1 MSATATPPAST
12 TQAIT
17 ELHHWINGLAT
28 PGTSARFADVYHPA
42 SGRIQSRVPLATSAE
57 VDVAVSAA
65 ASAFPD
71 WSAQPPLRRARVL
84 FRFREIYERRLDEV
98 AALINREHGKV
109 FSDARGEATRGL
121 ENIEFATGIPHLLK
135 GELTEQVGAGV
146 DSYSMRQ
153 PLGVVAGITPFNFP
167 AMVPLWMFPLALACG
182 NTFVLK
188 PSERDPSSANLLAEM
203 LKEAGLPDG
212 VFNVV
217 HGDKV
222 AVDSILTHPG
232 IQAVSFVGSTP
243 IAEYVYRTATATG
256 KRVQALG
263 GAKNHMIVM
272 PDADLDQAADA
283 LVGAA
288 YGSAGERC
296 MAISVA
302 VTVGANTADQL
313 ISRLESRISNL
324 RIGDGA
330 QPTDNQP
337 ESDLGPL
344 ITQAH
349 LDKVTSYIALGEQE
363 GAALVV
369 DGRNPKL
376 SAQLTNDNEELRTN
390 NGFFLGATLFDH
402 VRPTMRIYKEEI
414 FGPVLGI
421 VRANNFET
429 ALQLINDHEFGNG
442 TSIFTRDGDTAR
454 DFAHRVQAGMVG
466 INVPIPVPMAFHCFG
481 GWKRSLFGDHA
492 IYGPEGVRFYTRLKT
507 VTARWPTGIRAGVD
521 TTMPTLG

>member
-1 MSATATPPAST
+1 MSATATLAAPAS
-12 TQAIT
+12 ASVT
-17 ELHHWINGLAT
+17 EIHHWIGGA
-28 PGTSARFADVYHPA
+28 PVAGVSGRFADVFHPA
-42 SGRIQSRVPLATSAE
+42 SGRVQSRVPLATAAE
-57 VDVAVSAA
+57 VDTAVAA
-65 ASAFPD
+65 AAAAFPD
-71 WSAQPPLRRARVL
+71 WAAQPPLRRARVL
-84 FRFREIYERRLDEV
+84 FRFREIFERRLDEV
-98 AALINREHGKV
+98 AATINREHGKV

-121 ENIEFATGIPHLLK
+121 EVVEFATGIPQLLK
-135 GELTEQVGAGV
+135 GEFTEQVGTGV

-167 AMVPLWMFPLALACG
+167 AMVPMWMFPIALACG

-188 PSERDPSSANLLAEM
+188 PSERDPSTAILLAEM

-212 VFNVV
+212 VFNVI
-217 HGDKV
+217 HGDKA
-222 AVDSILTHPG
+222 AVDAILSHPT

-243 IAEYVYRTATATG
+243 IAEYVYRQGTHHG

-302 VTVGANTADQL
+302 VAVGNNTADAL
-313 ISRLESRISNL
+313 VAKLESRIADL
-324 RIGDGA
+324 KVGDGA
-330 QPTDNQP
+330 EDAPTG

-344 ITQAH
+344 VTRAH
-349 LDKVTSYIALGEQE
+349 LDKVTSYVDLGIQE
-363 GAALVV
+363 GAQLVV
-369 DGRNPKL
+369 DGRAGKLPKG
-376 SAQLTNDNEELRTN
+376 E
-390 NGFFLGATLFDH
+390 GFFLGACLFDH
-402 VRPTMRIYKEEI
+402 VNPTMRIYKEEI

-421 VRANNFET
+421 VRVNNFET

-442 TSIFTRDGDTAR
+442 TALFTRDGDTAR
-454 DFAHRVQAGMVG
+454 DFARRVQAGMVC
-466 INVPIPVPMAFHCFG
+466 INVPIPVPMAFHSFG

-492 IYGPEGVRFYTRLKT
+492 VHGPEGVRFYTRLKT
-507 VTARWPTGIRAGVD
+507 VTTRWPTGIRTGVD

>member
-1 MSATATPPAST
+1 MAATATAT
-12 TQAIT
+12 TPTIT
-17 ELHHWINGLAT
+17 TLNHWINGVPT
-28 PGTSARFADVYHPA
+28 PTTSNRFADVYHPA
-42 SGRIQSRVPLATSAE
+42 TGTIQSRVPLATAAE
-57 VDVAVSAA
+57 VDAAVAA
-65 ASAFPD
+65 AAAAFPD

-135 GELTEQVGAGV
+135 GELTEQVGSGV
-146 DSYSMRQ
+146 DSWSMRQ

-167 AMVPLWMFPLALACG
+167 AMVPLWMFPLAIACG

-217 HGDKV
+217 HGDKQ
-222 AVDSILTHPG
+222 AVDAILHHPT
-232 IQAVSFVGSTP
+232 IQAISFVGSTP

-302 VTVGANTADQL
+302 VTVGNSTAEAL
-313 ISRLESRISNL
+313 ITKLESRIADL
-324 RIGDGA
+324 RVGDGA
-330 QPTDNQP
+330 ADAPTG

-344 ITQAH
+344 ITRAH
-349 LDKVTSYIALGEQE
+349 LDKVTSYIAQGEQE

-369 DGRNPKL
+369 DGRNP
-376 SAQLTNDNEELRTN
+376 QLRTDN
-390 NGFFLGATLFDH
+390 GELTTQNGFFLGATLFDH
-402 VRPTMRIYKEEI
+402 VLPTMRIYKEEI
-414 FGPVLGI
+414 FGPVLGV

-429 ALQLINDHEFGNG
+429 ALQLINDHEYGNG

-454 DFAHRVQAGMVG
+454 DFARRVQAGMVG
-466 INVPIPVPMAFHCFG
+466 INVPIPVPMAFHSFG

-507 VTARWPTGIRAGVD
+507 VTARWPTGIRSGVD

>member
-12 TQAIT
+12 TPAIT
-17 ELHHWINGLAT
+17 TLDHWINNA
-28 PGTSARFADVYHPA
+28 PVAGTSNRFADVYHPA
-42 SGRIQSRVPLATSAE
+42 SGRIQSHVPLASAAE
-57 VDVAVSAA
+57 VDAAVAA
-65 ASAFPD
+65 ATAAFPD

-84 FRFREIYERRLDEV
+84 FRFREIFERRLDEV

-121 ENIEFATGIPHLLK
+121 EVIEFATGIPHLLK
-135 GELTEQVGAGV
+135 GELTEQVGSGV

-167 AMVPLWMFPLALACG
+167 AMVPMWMFPIALACG

-203 LKEAGLPDG
+203 LREAGLPDG

-222 AVDSILTHPG
+222 AVDAILQHPG
-232 IQAVSFVGSTP
+232 IAAVSFVGSTP
-243 IAEYVYRTATATG
+243 IAEYVYRTGTATG

-296 MAISVA
+296 MAISIA
-302 VTVGANTADQL
+302 VTVGAHTADNL
-313 ISRLESRISNL
+313 LSRLESRIANL
-324 RIGDGA
+324 KIGDGA
-330 QPTDNQP
+330 ENAPNG

-344 ITQAH
+344 ITAAH
-349 LDKVTSYIALGEQE
+349 LEKVTSYIALGEQE

-369 DGRNPKL
+369 DGRNP
-376 SAQLTNDNEELRTN
+376 QRTTEN
-390 NGFFLGATLFDH
+390 SERTTQPGFFLGATLFDH
-402 VRPTMRIYKEEI
+402 VKPTMRIYKEEI

-454 DFAHRVQAGMVG
+454 DFARRVQAGMVG
-466 INVPIPVPMAFHCFG
+466 INVPIPVPMAFHSFG

-492 IYGPEGVRFYTRLKT
+492 VYGPEGVRFYTRLKT
-507 VTARWPTGIRAGVD
+507 VTARWPTGIRSGVD

>member
-1 MSATATPPAST
+1 MSATATPPST
-12 TQAIT
+12 TTPAIT
-17 ELHHWINGLAT
+17 ELHHWIAGT
-28 PGTSARFADVYHPA
+28 PTTGTSNRFADVYHPA
-42 SGRIQSRVPLATSAE
+42 SGRIQSRVPLATAAE
-57 VDVAVSAA
+57 VNAAVAA
-65 ASAFPD
+65 AAAAFPD

-84 FRFREIYERRLDEV
+84 FRFREIFERRLDEV

-121 ENIEFATGIPHLLK
+121 ENIEFATAIPHLLK
-135 GELTEQVGAGV
+135 GELTEQVGSGV

-222 AVDSILTHPG
+222 AVDAILAHPT

-243 IAEYVYRTATATG
+243 IAEYVYRTGTATG

-302 VTVGANTADQL
+302 VTVGSATADNL
-313 ISRLESRISNL
+313 IAKLESRIADL

-330 QPTDNQP
+330 QPPSGETA

-344 ITQAH
+344 ITRAH
-349 LDKVTSYIALGEQE
+349 LDKVTSYIALGEEE
-363 GAALVV
+363 GAELVV
-369 DGRNPKL
+369 DGRNPTL
-376 SAQLTNDNEELRTN
+376 NPGPLTLDPPA
-390 NGFFLGATLFDH
+390 GFFLGATLFDH
-402 VRPTMRIYKEEI
+402 VKPTMRIYKEEI
-414 FGPVLGI
+414 FGPVLGV
-421 VRANNFET
+421 VRSNNFET

-454 DFAHRVQAGMVG
+454 DFARRVQAGMVG
-466 INVPIPVPMAFHCFG
+466 INVPIPVPMAFHSFG

-507 VTARWPTGIRAGVD
+507 ITARWPTGIRAGVD